1 MAKTNKNLGA
11 VTKVAS
17 ATSMNGAL
25 NAIKHDVLGGR
36 PTRLAGGLT
45 LNHNTSRQAGT
56 VSIGKTS
63 SRSGI

>member
-11 VTKVAS
+11 VTKVVS
-17 ATSMNGAL
+17 TTSMNGAL
-25 NAIKHDVLGGR
+25 NVIKHEVLGGR

-45 LNHNTSRQAGT
+45 LNHNTSRLAGT

>member
-1 MAKTNKNLGA
+1 MTKTNKNLGA
-11 VTKVAS
+11 VTKVVS
-17 ATSMNGAL
+17 TTSMNGAL
-25 NAIKHDVLGGR
+25 NVIKHEVLGGR

-45 LNHNTSRQAGT
+45 LNNTTRRAGT

>member
-45 LNHNTSRQAGT
+45 LNKTTRMAGT

-63 SRSGI
+63 SKSGI